1 MASDVAAAIKT
12 AVGGAV
18 TAVTAVLKDEAAK
31 KTTKWERLRNLFCQI
46 SGTSSCGNAE
56 DEMKVANRQQ
66 FLLALLKPTV
76 ARSGLTLGAVP
87 VAAGVIRDGLVP
99 AATAVFLTL

>member
-31 KTTKWERLRNLFCQI
+31 KITKDAANKPVSQKLARKAPAKKKVV
-46 SGTSSCGNAE
+46 AE
-56 DEMKVANRQQ
+56 SKKAVAIW
-66 FLLALLKPTV
+66 L
-76 ARSGLTLGAVP
+76 
-87 VAAGVIRDGLVP
+87 
-99 AATAVFLTL
+99 